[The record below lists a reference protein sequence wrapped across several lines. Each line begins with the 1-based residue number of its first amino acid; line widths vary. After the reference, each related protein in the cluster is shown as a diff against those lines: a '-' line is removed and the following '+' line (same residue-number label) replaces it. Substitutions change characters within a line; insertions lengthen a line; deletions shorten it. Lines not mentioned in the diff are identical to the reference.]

1 MDGRC
6 PGDLD
11 ILMTERALI
20 TVRYTRFLIFIAGLG
35 GLLYGIDVGIIAA
48 ALLYLGKTINLTVEQ
63 TSLIV
68 AAVLGGGMC
77 SSLVAGVLADWFGRK
92 RMMIVSGLMFVASV
106 GLIVISQ
113 GFVPLLL
120 GRLLQGASGGVIAV
134 VVPLYLA
141 ECLGAK
147 NRGKGTAVFQFMLTF
162 GIVIAALIGWFYTSR
177 AEAAIAAAA
186 GDAQIIKAVQDGAWR
201 GMFLAVVYPGLIFMV
216 GSFFLSES
224 PRWLFRRGRKQEALE
239 ALRRSSPEGDAQLQ
253 LHEMEELAAEKSDGA
268 KAGSAGPLLQRKYV
282 IPFVLA
288 CIVLACNQTT
298 GINSILSF
306 LVIIL
311 KQAGMSARH
320 ATQGDVAVKIINC
333 AMTLVAI
340 AFVDRKGRKF
350 LLKVGTSGIIVALVA
365 GALLFRTVESKRV
378 DEKERLQP
386 LVSGDRLHVPLAS
399 LGLGN
404 AGEGN
409 PFTLTVLYT
418 YGSGDRVVTAVSTD
432 PNPAIDIEPEP
443 GAKQS
448 TGLVIKRALYGP
460 VPSETTGWLMMGC
473 MALFIASF
481 AFGPG
486 VVVWITLSE
495 LMPTRIRST
504 GMGIALLLNQGISTL
519 IAAVFLPVVG
529 NYGYAA
535 MFLFWALCTV
545 VYFSTAA
552 FFLPETKGKT
562 LEEIESYFEGS
573 GVAVRG

>member
-1 MDGRC
+1 
-6 PGDLD
+6 
-11 ILMTERALI
+11 MTERALN
-20 TVRYTRFLIFIAGLG
+20 TVRYTQFLILIAGMG
-35 GLLYGIDVGIIAA
+35 GLLYGIDIGIIAA
-48 ALLYLGKTINLTVEQ
+48 ALLYLSKTVNLTVEQ
-63 TSLIV
+63 TSIIV

-92 RMMIVSGLMFVASV
+92 RMMVLSGLMFVASV

-113 GFVPLLL
+113 GFVPLLI

-141 ECLGAK
+141 ECLEAK
-147 NRGKGTAVFQFMLTF
+147 HRGKGTAVFQFMLTF
-162 GIVIAALIGWFYTSR
+162 GIVIAALIGWYYTSH
-177 AEAAIAAAA
+177 AESAIVAAASDVA
-186 GDAQIIKAVQDGAWR
+186 RIKAVQDGAWR
-201 GMFLAVVYPGLIFMV
+201 GMFLAVVYPGLIFTV
-216 GSFFLSES
+216 GSLFLSES
-224 PRWLFRRGRKQEALE
+224 PRWLFRRGRKDAALG
-239 ALRRSSPEGDAQLQ
+239 ALRRSSPEDEAQLQ
-253 LHEMEELAAEKSDGA
+253 LREMEGLAAEKTEGV
-268 KAGSAGPLLQRKYV
+268 KASGSLMQRKYV

-311 KQAGMSARH
+311 KQAGMSASH

-333 AMTLVAI
+333 VMTLVAI
-340 AFVDRKGRKF
+340 GFVDRKGRKF
-350 LLKVGTSGIIVALVA
+350 LLKVGTGGIIVALLA
-365 GALLFRTVESKRV
+365 GAFLFRTVESKRV
-378 DEKERLQP
+378 DEKERLQR
-386 LVSGDRLHVPLAS
+386 LVSGDRLQIS
-399 LGLGN
+399 LEKAGLGD
-404 AGEGN
+404 ALGGK
-409 PFTLTVLYT
+409 PFSLTVLYT
-418 YGSGDRVVTAVSTD
+418 YGAGDRVVTVVSTD
-432 PNPAIDIEPEP
+432 AKPMIDIAPEAASGK
-443 GAKQS
+443 GAEGAG
-448 TGLVIKRALYGP
+448 TLVIKRAFYGP
-460 VPSETTGWLMMGC
+460 VPSETTGWLIMGC

-504 GMGIALLLNQGISTL
+504 GMGIALLLNQGVSTL

-562 LEEIESYFEGS
+562 LEEIEAHFEG
-573 GVAVRG
+573 GAAVVAI

>member
-1 MDGRC
+1 
-6 PGDLD
+6 
-11 ILMTERALI
+11 MTERASNSSNP
-20 TVRYTRFLIFIAGLG
+20 VRYTQLLIFIAGMG
-35 GLLYGIDVGIIAA
+35 GLLYGIDIGIIAA
-48 ALLYLGKTINLTVEQ
+48 ALLYLSKTVNLTVGQ

-92 RMMIVSGLMFVASV
+92 RMMVVSGLMFVASV

-113 GFVPLLL
+113 GFVPLLV

-147 NRGKGTAVFQFMLTF
+147 HRGKGTAAFQFMLTF
-162 GIVIAALIGWFYTSR
+162 GIVIAALIGWFYTSH

-186 GDAQIIKAVQDGAWR
+186 GNLAAIKAVQDAAWR
-201 GMFLAVVYPGLIFMV
+201 GMFLAVVYPGLIFTV

-224 PRWLFRRGRKQEALE
+224 PRWLFRRGRKTETLD
-239 ALRRSSPEGDAQLQ
+239 ALRRSSPEEEAQLQ
-253 LHEMEELAAEKSDGA
+253 FHEMQELAAENTDSP
-268 KAGSAGPLLQRKYV
+268 KAGSGGPLLQRKYV

-311 KQAGMSARH
+311 KQAGMTAAH

-350 LLKVGTSGIIVALVA
+350 LLKAGTGGIIVALVA
-365 GALLFRTVESKRV
+365 GALVFRTVESKRV
-378 DEKERLQP
+378 DAKDQLQR
-386 LVSGDRLHVPLAS
+386 LVSGDRLQTS
-399 LGLGN
+399 LTQFGLGDTS
-404 AGEGN
+404 GK
-409 PFTLTVLYT
+409 PVTLTVLYT
-418 YGSGDRVVTAVSTD
+418 YGAGDRVATVVSSD
-432 PNPAIDIEPEP
+432 PNPTIDITPEADKETM
-443 GAKQS
+443 GR
-448 TGLVIKRALYGP
+448 LVIKRALYGP
-460 VPSETTGWLMMGC
+460 VPSETTGWLIMGC

-535 MFLFWALCTV
+535 MFVFWALCTV

-562 LEEIESYFEGS
+562 LEEIEAHFD
-573 GVAVRG
+573 GVRVAEQLH

>member
-1 MDGRC
+1 
-6 PGDLD
+6 
-11 ILMTERALI
+11 MTERASN
-20 TVRYTRFLIFIAGLG
+20 TVRYTQFLIVIAGMG
-35 GLLYGIDVGIIAA
+35 GLLYGIDIGIIAA
-48 ALLYLGKTINLTVEQ
+48 AVLYVGKSIDLTVAQ
-63 TSLIV
+63 TSITV
-68 AAVLGGGMC
+68 AAVLGGGTLA
-77 SSLVAGVLADWFGRK
+77 SPVAGFLADWFGRK
-92 RMMIVSGLMFVASV
+92 RIMIVSGAMFVGSV
-106 GLIVISQ
+106 GLIVISH
-113 GFVPLLL
+113 GFVPLLV
-120 GRLLQGASGGVIAV
+120 GRLVQGASGGMIAV

-177 AEAAIAAAA
+177 TEAAIVAAA
-186 GDAQIIKAVQDGAWR
+186 GNALAIKAVQDAAWR

-224 PRWLFRRGRKQEALE
+224 PRWLFRRGRKDEALA
-239 ALRRSSPEGDAQLQ
+239 ALRRSSPEDEAQLQ
-253 LHEMEELAAEKSDGA
+253 LHEMEELAAEKTDGV
-268 KAGSAGPLLQRKYV
+268 KASAGGPLLQRKYV

-311 KQAGMSARH
+311 KQAGMTATH

-350 LLKVGTSGIIVALVA
+350 LLKAGTSGIIIALVA
-365 GALLFRTVESKRV
+365 GALVFRTVESKRV
-378 DEKERLQP
+378 DEKDKLQR
-386 LVSGDRLHVPLAS
+386 LVSGDKLQVPLAK
-399 LGLGN
+399 LGLDDGS
-404 AGEGN
+404 GK
-409 PFTLTVLYT
+409 PVTLTVLYT
-418 YGSGDRVVTAVSTD
+418 YGAGDRVATVVSTD
-432 PNPAIDIEPEP
+432 SNPALDITPEA
-443 GAKQS
+443 GKESAG
-448 TGLVIKRALYGP
+448 GLVIERALYGP
-460 VPSETTGWLMMGC
+460 VPGETTGWLMMGC

-535 MFLFWALCTV
+535 MFVFWALCTV

-562 LEEIESYFEGS
+562 LEEIEAGFDKR
-573 GVAVRG
+573 GVEA

>member
-1 MDGRC
+1 
-6 PGDLD
+6 
-11 ILMTERALI
+11 MTESALKA
-20 TVRYTRFLIFIAGLG
+20 VRYTRFLIFIAGLG
-35 GLLYGIDVGIIAA
+35 GLLYGIDIGIIAA
-48 ALLYLGKTINLTVEQ
+48 ALLYLSKTVNLTVEQ
-63 TSLIV
+63 TSAIV

-77 SSLVAGVLADWFGRK
+77 SSLVAGLLADWFGRK
-92 RMMIVSGLMFVASV
+92 RMMTVSGLLFVASV

-113 GFVPLLL
+113 GFLPLLA

-147 NRGKGTAVFQFMLTF
+147 NRGKGTAIFQFMLTF

-186 GDAQIIKAVQDGAWR
+186 GSTVAIRAIQNAAWR
-201 GMFLAVVYPGLIFMV
+201 GMFLAVVYPGLIFMA

-224 PRWLFRRGRKQEALE
+224 PRWLFRRGRKQEALT
-239 ALRRSSPEGDAQLQ
+239 ALRQSSPEAEAQVQ
-253 LHEMEELAAEKSDGA
+253 LHEMEELAAEKVDSANPGAIGA
-268 KAGSAGPLLQRKYV
+268 KSSGSLLQRKYV

-288 CIVLACNQTT
+288 CIVLACNQAT

-333 AMTLVAI
+333 AMTLVAV

-350 LLKVGTSGIIVALVA
+350 LLKAGTGGIILALVA
-365 GALLFRTVESKRV
+365 GALVFRSVESKRV
-378 DEKERLQP
+378 DERERLQK
-386 LVSGDRLHVPLAS
+386 LVSDNRLRVPFGS
-399 LGLGN
+399 LGLGD
-404 AGEGN
+404 AIAR
-409 PFTLTVLYT
+409 PFTLTVLYS
-418 YGSGDRVVTAVSTD
+418 YGAGDRVATVVSSD
-432 PNPAIDIEPEP
+432 PNPRIDIEPEA
-443 GAKQS
+443 GEKAAE
-448 TGLVIKRALYGP
+448 LRIKRAFYGP
-460 VPSETTGWLMMGC
+460 APGETTGWMMMGC

-486 VVVWITLSE
+486 VIVWITLSE

-504 GMGIALLLNQGISTL
+504 GMGIALLLNQGVSTL

-529 NYGYAA
+529 NYGYVA
-535 MFLFWALCTV
+535 MFVFWALCTV
-545 VYFSTAA
+545 VYFSTAT

-562 LEEIESYFEGS
+562 LEEIEAGFK
-573 GVAVRG
+573 

>member
-1 MDGRC
+1 
-6 PGDLD
+6 
-11 ILMTERALI
+11 MTARASN
-20 TVRYTRFLIFIAGLG
+20 TVRYTQFLIFIAGLG
-35 GLLYGIDVGIIAA
+35 GLLYGIDIGIIAA
-48 ALLYLGKTINLTVEQ
+48 ALLYLGKTVNLTVEQ
-63 TSLIV
+63 TSAIV

-77 SSLVAGVLADWFGRK
+77 SSLVAGVLADFFGRK
-92 RMMIVSGLMFVASV
+92 RMMTVSGLMFVASV

-113 GFVPLLL
+113 GFVPLLV

-147 NRGKGTAVFQFMLTF
+147 HRGKGTAVFQFMLTF

-186 GDAQIIKAVQDGAWR
+186 GNAIAIKAVQDSAWR
-201 GMFLAVVYPGLIFMV
+201 GMFLAVVYPGLIFVV
-216 GSFFLSES
+216 GSFFLSET
-224 PRWLFRRGRKQEALE
+224 PRWLFRRGHKDQALA
-239 ALRRSSPEGDAQLQ
+239 ALRRSSPEDEAQLQ
-253 LHEMEELAAEKSDGA
+253 LHEMEDLAANKAEDSKTQSSD
-268 KAGSAGPLLQRKYV
+268 SLLQRKYV

-311 KQAGMSARH
+311 RQAGMTAAH

-333 AMTLVAI
+333 VMTLVAV
-340 AFVDRKGRKF
+340 AFVDRKGRRF
-350 LLKVGTSGIIVALVA
+350 LLKVGTGGIIIALVA
-365 GALLFRTVESKRV
+365 GALVFRTFESRHS
-378 DEKERLQP
+378 DEKDRLQQ
-386 LVSGDRLHVPLAS
+386 LVSGNRLQVPLTQLRLGDAS
-399 LGLGN
+399 GK
-404 AGEGN
+404 
-409 PFTLTVLYT
+409 PVTLTVLYS
-418 YGSGDRVVTAVSTD
+418 YGAGDRVATVVSTD
-432 PNPAIDIEPEP
+432 PNPAIDIAPEP
-443 GAKQS
+443 GAE
-448 TGLVIKRALYGP
+448 TTARLTIKRALYGP
-460 VPSETTGWLMMGC
+460 VPGETTGWLIMGC
-473 MALFIASF
+473 MALFIAAF

-486 VVVWITLSE
+486 VVVWLMLSE

-535 MFLFWALCTV
+535 MFVFWALCTV

-562 LEEIESYFEGS
+562 LEEIEAHFDRA
-573 GVAVRG
+573 GVRASAKA